1 MVTLDDL
8 YNIATAMDSQ
18 MLLMN
23 SIHKIDFR
31 DGLTI
36 TLAIPP
42 LDLQGIDEVLYER
55 EHKTMVGYEKGDEVN
70 VRVLG
75 INFKLLKKED
85 LD

>member
-1 MVTLDDL
+1 MVALDDL
-8 YNIATAMDSQ
+8 YSIATAMDEQ

-23 SIHKIDFR
+23 SKHKIDFR

-36 TLAIPP
+36 NLAIPP

-55 EHKTMVGYEKGDEVN
+55 EHKTMVGYEKADEVD

-75 INFKLLKKED
+75 IKFKLSKKED
-85 LD
+85 ID

>member
-23 SIHKIDFR
+23 SKHKEDFR
-31 DGLTI
+31 DGLVI
-36 TLAIPP
+36 ELAIPP
-42 LDLQGIDEVLYER
+42 LDLQGIDEILYER

-75 INFKLLKKED
+75 INFKLSKKED
-85 LD
+85 